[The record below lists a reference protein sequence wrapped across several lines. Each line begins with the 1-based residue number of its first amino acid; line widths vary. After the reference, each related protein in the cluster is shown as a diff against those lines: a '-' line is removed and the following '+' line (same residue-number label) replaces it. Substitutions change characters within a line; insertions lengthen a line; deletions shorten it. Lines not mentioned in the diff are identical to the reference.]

1 MSEGQKS
8 NKVFTQGTG
17 FRVIDGNRKTED
29 VSENIKNLIGS
40 DSLITNITLTL
51 EQANDLLSK
60 VDQIMQGNPASGKLQ
75 LAFYTSIRQG
85 KSGDFLSSNISVTE
99 VKAAQQKGNT
109 GYQPKQYGNKGA
121 SNGATDRANRVRRE
135 VGN

>member
-17 FRVIDGNRKTED
+17 FRVIDGNRKTDD
-29 VSENIKNLIGS
+29 VSENIKNLIGG

-60 VDQIMQGNPASGKLQ
+60 VDQVMQGNPESGKLQ

-99 VKAAQQKGNT
+99 VKAAQKKT
-109 GYQPKQYGNKGA
+109 SGYQPKQYGNKGA
-121 SNGATDRANRVRRE
+121 SNGAADRANRVRRE